1 MKEPAEYKSILD
13 EHQEFLATH
22 NQLLQSLLL
31 SKQNAADN
39 SYTEE
44 TNGDADGTQ
53 YPGEGVS
60 ESSNEQHLRDA
71 LAFAARVGA

>member
-1 MKEPAEYKSILD
+1 MTNPAEYKSILD
-13 EHQEFLATH
+13 EHQEFLSTH

-44 TNGDADGTQ
+44 TNGDANGTQ
-53 YPGEGVS
+53 YPGQGVS
-60 ESSNEQHLRDA
+60 STGDESST
-71 LAFAARVGA
+71 

>member
-1 MKEPAEYKSILD
+1 MALQEYKD
-13 EHQEFLATH
+13 TPVVDYKFLNDH

-44 TNGDADGTQ
+44 TNGDANGTQ
-53 YPGEGVS
+53 HPSQGVS
-60 ESSNEQHLRDA
+60 ATGNETST
-71 LAFAARVGA
+71 

>member
-1 MKEPAEYKSILD
+1 MALQEYKDTLVD
-13 EHQEFLATH
+13 NYNFLNNH

-44 TNGDADGTQ
+44 TNGDANGTQ
-53 YPGEGVS
+53 HPSQGVS
-60 ESSNEQHLRDA
+60 GSSDEA
-71 LAFAARVGA
+71 SA

>member
-1 MKEPAEYKSILD
+1 MALQEYKDTLVDNYS
-13 EHQEFLATH
+13 FLNNH

-44 TNGDADGTQ
+44 TNGDANGTQ
-53 YPGEGVS
+53 HPSQGVS
-60 ESSNEQHLRDA
+60 ATGNEA
-71 LAFAARVGA
+71 ST

>member
-1 MKEPAEYKSILD
+1 MALQEYEDTLLVG
-13 EHQEFLATH
+13 HGFLNNH
-22 NQLLQSLLL
+22 NELLQSLLL

-44 TNGDADGTQ
+44 TNGDADGPQ

-60 ESSNEQHLRDA
+60 EAGDE
-71 LAFAARVGA
+71 

>member
-44 TNGDADGTQ
+44 TNGNADGPQ
-53 YPGEGVS
+53 YPSEGVS
-60 ESSNEQHLRDA
+60 ESSNEQPA
-71 LAFAARVGA
+71 

>member
-13 EHQEFLATH
+13 EHQEFLSTH

-44 TNGDADGTQ
+44 TNGDADGPQ

-60 ESSNEQHLRDA
+60 EAGDE
-71 LAFAARVGA
+71 

>member
-22 NQLLQSLLL
+22 NQLLESLLL

-44 TNGDADGTQ
+44 TNGNADGPQ

-60 ESSNEQHLRDA
+60 ESSNEQPA
-71 LAFAARVGA
+71 

>member
-1 MKEPAEYKSILD
+1 MASPSEYIGIIDQNKAFLD
-13 EHQEFLATH
+13 TH
-22 NQLLQSLLL
+22 TQLLQSLLL

-44 TNGDADGTQ
+44 TNGDADGPQ

-60 ESSNEQHLRDA
+60 EAGDE
-71 LAFAARVGA
+71 

>member
-1 MKEPAEYKSILD
+1 MALQEYEDTLLVG
-13 EHQEFLATH
+13 HGFLNNH
-22 NQLLQSLLL
+22 NELLQSLLL

-44 TNGDADGTQ
+44 TNGDADGPR

-60 ESSNEQHLRDA
+60 EAGDE
-71 LAFAARVGA
+71 

>member
-1 MKEPAEYKSILD
+1 MDLQGYKDTLVDNYS
-13 EHQEFLATH
+13 FLNNH

-44 TNGDADGTQ
+44 TNGNADGPQ
-53 YPGEGVS
+53 YPSQGVS
-60 ESSNEQHLRDA
+60 ESGDEQ
-71 LAFAARVGA
+71 LA

>member
-1 MKEPAEYKSILD
+1 MSLQEYEDTLVANYS
-13 EHQEFLATH
+13 FLNDH

-44 TNGDADGTQ
+44 TNGDANGPQ

-60 ESSNEQHLRDA
+60 SASDESPA
-71 LAFAARVGA
+71 

>member
-1 MKEPAEYKSILD
+1 MDLQEYKDTLVDNYS
-13 EHQEFLATH
+13 FLNNH

-44 TNGDADGTQ
+44 TNGDANGTQ
-53 YPGEGVS
+53 HPSQGVS
-60 ESSNEQHLRDA
+60 ATGNETST
-71 LAFAARVGA
+71 

>member
-1 MKEPAEYKSILD
+1 MKEPTEYKNILD
-13 EHQEFLATH
+13 EHQEFLSTH

-44 TNGDADGTQ
+44 TNGDANGTQ
-53 YPGEGVS
+53 YPGQGVS
-60 ESSNEQHLRDA
+60 STGDESST
-71 LAFAARVGA
+71 

>member
-1 MKEPAEYKSILD
+1 MTKPAEYKSILD

-44 TNGDADGTQ
+44 TNGDANGTQ
-53 YPGEGVS
+53 HPSQGISG
-60 ESSNEQHLRDA
+60 SSNEA
-71 LAFAARVGA
+71 SA

>member
-1 MKEPAEYKSILD
+1 MASPSEYISIMD
-13 EHQEFLATH
+13 QNSEFLNTH

-44 TNGDADGTQ
+44 TNGDANGPQ

-60 ESSNEQHLRDA
+60 SASDESPA
-71 LAFAARVGA
+71 

>member
-13 EHQEFLATH
+13 EHQEFLSTH

-44 TNGDADGTQ
+44 TNGDADGPQ

-60 ESSNEQHLRDA
+60 EAGNE
-71 LAFAARVGA
+71 

>member
-1 MKEPAEYKSILD
+1 MTNPAEYKSILD
-13 EHQEFLATH
+13 EHQEFLSTH

-44 TNGDADGTQ
+44 TNGDANGTQ
-53 YPGEGVS
+53 YPGQGFS
-60 ESSNEQHLRDA
+60 ATGDESST
-71 LAFAARVGA
+71 

>member
-1 MKEPAEYKSILD
+1 MALQEYEDTLLVGHGILNN
-13 EHQEFLATH
+13 H
-22 NQLLQSLLL
+22 NELLQSLLL

-44 TNGDADGTQ
+44 TNGDADGPQ

-60 ESSNEQHLRDA
+60 EAGNE
-71 LAFAARVGA
+71 